1 MHDVISYNNLDFL
14 SRHLVLRSYL
24 AIDNDVNDEGDMH
37 DCGDTRKN
45 HASTTLHVSAQE
57 FLTHLGLPTVHPLC
71 GSGSNDTVDDDNKK
85 EVMNDD
91 NATTLKKKTE
101 LDYILARINDGS
113 IFELPN
119 LADGTASSI
128 INDMPPHATTTSSSP
143 PPKVGPVP
151 LLELHDNSIYEL
163 LLTLTAMTS
172 SSIAMMELW
181 LRFVAL
187 FICPL
192 CTCYL
197 IHCEVAYFT
206 SSLTATPSRSS
217 ATTTTTTTTT
227 TRATTKTT
235 SKIALVISIL
245 GLSSSIVIFT
255 DSLYVYEYGRRFG
268 LSLFILSSVLAIRC
282 SASASSSSV
291 STVLHRCTISVLIA
305 VTIVIYLQSDGNTIM
320 SAANMTRTP
329 SLLLSSS
336 SSSSSSFKNPLR
348 QISHPGIDMPIFND
362 GIYYSKSNILVR
374 SIISH
379 WPTHSR
385 TYTTTDGSGDGGATP
400 YLVNGDQRTGIPF
413 IINKVKNQEYIRV
426 YTQNIYDDEYLALD
440 IAFPYSDKNYNTATT
455 TSDNDD
461 NDNVQLF
468 VHDITKPVYLLLH
481 GLNGGSHEQYVMD
494 MVQRRRDE
502 GSTVIVFI
510 ARGMMDTAITK
521 WNTFHGARTGDIDSV
536 ARSVRNGLESLAIAN
551 NSNRPNNER
560 QLLAGVGYS
569 MGAIILSNYVA
580 RSGDHCALDTAMAI
594 SGGLDMRQQINAKRS
609 MRLWQPILT
618 LGLRQDILLGK
629 YGRHY
634 KSRLTKDQMFG
645 LLRATSISELD
656 VEAIV
661 TYNSFNSLMHYY
673 SEMSAMGDR
682 EPEFNLLGPPPTTTT
697 VSRSSNEWGR
707 IGNVSIPFVVLQA
720 LDDPIVGWRTVG
732 TSNPQNLVDSGFGNV
747 MLLLTKAG
755 GHVGWP
761 IGLNP
766 SESSWKWMNNAAR
779 DFVIATD
786 IARREIVTAQL

>member
-1 MHDVISYNNLDFL
+1 
-14 SRHLVLRSYL
+14 
-24 AIDNDVNDEGDMH
+24 
-37 DCGDTRKN
+37 
-45 HASTTLHVSAQE
+45 
-57 FLTHLGLPTVHPLC
+57 
-71 GSGSNDTVDDDNKK
+71 
-85 EVMNDD
+85 
-91 NATTLKKKTE
+91 
-101 LDYILARINDGS
+101 
-113 IFELPN
+113 
-119 LADGTASSI
+119 
-128 INDMPPHATTTSSSP
+128 
-143 PPKVGPVP
+143 
-151 LLELHDNSIYEL
+151 
-163 LLTLTAMTS
+163 MT
-172 SSIAMMELW
+172 
-181 LRFVAL
+181 
-187 FICPL
+187 P
-192 CTCYL
+192 
-197 IHCEVAYFT
+197 
-206 SSLTATPSRSS
+206 
-217 ATTTTTTTTT
+217 
-227 TRATTKTT
+227 
-235 SKIALVISIL
+235 
-245 GLSSSIVIFT
+245 
-255 DSLYVYEYGRRFG
+255 
-268 LSLFILSSVLAIRC
+268 
-282 SASASSSSV
+282 
-291 STVLHRCTISVLIA
+291 
-305 VTIVIYLQSDGNTIM
+305 
-320 SAANMTRTP
+320 TP
-329 SLLLSSS
+329 SLLL
-336 SSSSSSFKNPLR
+336 SSSSFKNPLR
-348 QISHPGIDMPIFND
+348 QISHPGIDIPNFND

-385 TYTTTDGSGDGGATP
+385 TYTTTDGSGGGGGATP

-413 IINKVKNQEYIRV
+413 VVNKVKNQEYIRV
-426 YTQNIYDDEYLALD
+426 YTQNMYDDEYLALD
-440 IAFPYSDKNYNTATT
+440 IAFPYSDKNYTTTT

-494 MVQRRRDE
+494 MVRRRRDE

-536 ARSVRNGLESLAIAN
+536 ARSVRNGLESLATANN

-786 IARREIVTAQL
+786 IARREIDTAQL

>member
-1 MHDVISYNNLDFL
+1 
-14 SRHLVLRSYL
+14 
-24 AIDNDVNDEGDMH
+24 MH

-305 VTIVIYLQSDGNTIM
+305 VTIVIFLQSDGNTIM

-440 IAFPYSDKNYNTATT
+440 IAFPYSDKNYTTTAT

>member
-1 MHDVISYNNLDFL
+1 
-14 SRHLVLRSYL
+14 
-24 AIDNDVNDEGDMH
+24 MH

-206 SSLTATPSRSS
+206 SSLKATPSRSS
-217 ATTTTTTTTT
+217 ATTTTTTTT

-336 SSSSSSFKNPLR
+336 SSSFKNPLR

-440 IAFPYSDKNYNTATT
+440 IAFPYSDKNYTTTAT

>member
-1 MHDVISYNNLDFL
+1 MATVAF
-14 SRHLVLRSYL
+14 
-24 AIDNDVNDEGDMH
+24 
-37 DCGDTRKN
+37 DCGDPNKN
-45 HASTTLHVSAQE
+45 HGTALDVSAQE
-57 FLTHLGLPTVHPLC
+57 FVNHLGLPTVHPLC
-71 GSGSNDTVDDDNKK
+71 CDSSKDIVDYDD
-85 EVMNDD
+85 EIIT
-91 NATTLKKKTE
+91 ATTMKKKTE

-119 LADGTASSI
+119 LLVDGTASSSATMNTPSHTTI
-128 INDMPPHATTTSSSP
+128 PPPP

-151 LLELHDNSIYEL
+151 LLELHNNSIYEL

-172 SSIAMMELW
+172 SSIAMIELW
-181 LRFVAL
+181 ARFVAI
-187 FICPL
+187 FICPV

-197 IHCEVAYFT
+197 IHCEIANII
-206 SSLTATPSRSS
+206 SSSTVTTARPVTT
-217 ATTTTTTTTT
+217 AATKTTTTK
-227 TRATTKTT
+227 AP
-235 SKIALVISIL
+235 SKSALMISVL

-268 LSLFILSSVLAIRC
+268 CSLLILSSILAIRC
-282 SASASSSSV
+282 ATSLSSSSSV
-291 STVLHRCTISVLIA
+291 LTILHRCTISVLIVVA
-305 VTIVIYLQSDGNTIM
+305 IVIYLQSDGNTRSNINRTTIA
-320 SAANMTRTP
+320 SAVANMTPYSILT
-329 SLLLSSS
+329 STI
-336 SSSSSSFKNPLR
+336 KNPLQ
-348 QISHPGIDMPIFND
+348 QISHPGIDLPTFND
-362 GIYYSKSNILVR
+362 GLYYSKSNKLIQ

-379 WPTHSR
+379 WPKQSR
-385 TYTTTDGSGDGGATP
+385 TYTTTNGGGGATP

-413 IINKVKNQEYIRV
+413 IVNKVTPQEYVRV
-426 YTQNIYDDEYLALD
+426 YVQNMFDDEYLALD
-440 IAFPYSDKNYNTATT
+440 IAFPYKFSYTNNHTINTT
-455 TSDNDD
+455 TSDDTTNDTV
-461 NDNVQLF
+461 VQLF
-468 VHDITKPVYLLLH
+468 IHDITKPVYLLLH

-494 MVQRRRDE
+494 MVHRRRNE

-510 ARGMMDTAITK
+510 ARGMMDTTITT
-521 WNTFHGARTGDIDSV
+521 WNTFHGARTGDIDIV
-536 ARSVRNGLESLAIAN
+536 ARLIRAGLDSLAIAN
-551 NSNRPNNER
+551 NVLSNQR

-569 MGAIILSNYVA
+569 MGAIILSNYVS
-580 RSGDHCALDTAMAI
+580 RSGNHCALDTAMAI

-609 MRLWQPILT
+609 IRLWQPILT

-634 KSRLTKDQMFG
+634 KSRLSKEQMFG

-661 TYNSFNSLMHYY
+661 TYNSFTSLIHYY

-682 EPEFNLLGPPPTTTT
+682 EPEFNLFGPTPTT
-697 VSRSSNEWGR
+697 VSSSSSNEWGR

-732 TSNPQNLVDSGFGNV
+732 TSNPQSLVDSGLGNV
-747 MLLLTKAG
+747 ILLLTKAG

-766 SESSWKWMNNAAR
+766 AVSSWQWMNNAAR

-786 IARREIVTAQL
+786 IARSEI